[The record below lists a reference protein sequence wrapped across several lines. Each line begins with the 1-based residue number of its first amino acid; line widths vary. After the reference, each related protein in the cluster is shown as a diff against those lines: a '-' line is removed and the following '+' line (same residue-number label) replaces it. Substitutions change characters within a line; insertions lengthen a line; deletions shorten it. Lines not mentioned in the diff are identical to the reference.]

1 MKWRTFLPILILL
14 LLGRA
19 GSAQTESDTIVAFLI
34 KSINQAPASI
44 ALSESL
50 IQTKDSI
57 ETIIRESANDSLRA
71 AGCLMLANFYLE
83 LVRDFRKAEL
93 FFDSV
98 LVLASPYG
106 TGQLITDAYWGK
118 GNIHFDMGNYVKSIN
133 AYQAAYESL
142 EISNEPPEQRNLGQA
157 RLLVNLGA
165 LFTLINDLEE
175 GQSYYLRSVPKQE
188 ESHDSTSLAITYFN
202 ISYVFSDMKEW
213 EKSLEYARKS
223 LPYATKGYYHNIVNY
238 CRVASLCMLLNKWQE
253 AEEMLRKAERAFQT
267 FDPNSKYQHLVKL
280 VYFGTWGQYH
290 AYHKNMPLADRMF
303 TDAYVQAT
311 LQKDPYW
318 VAVQARDLGLFY
330 LSRGQDAKGKRF
342 LTTALEVAQAFNYMP
357 QVLTIFSDLSA
368 AEKKQGNLEGA
379 LQYRDRQISYYDSLI
394 RRQNQNRI
402 MLNDARFQA
411 ERKQNEIIQLTK
423 DNEIQRLKA
432 KQNTTITYALACI
445 MVMLAFSGS
454 VVYRNL
460 KHKQHL
466 LEQQEQLQ
474 KQKINELE
482 NEKQLLASE
491 AVIKGQEEERGR
503 LAKDLHD
510 GLGGLLSGVKYTLAN
525 MKSHVVLDADHALIF
540 ERSLDMLDH
549 SIAEL
554 RRVAHNMM
562 PEVLVKFGLAE
573 AVKSYCESLD
583 QSGVFKIDFQVLGDI
598 DRLDSQ
604 QEILLYRIVQEL
616 LNNVARHASAS
627 HVLVQLAR
635 HGQQLAIT
643 VEDNGKGFNT
653 GQVTQSAGAGWANI
667 RSRIDYLK
675 GKLDVQSTP
684 GKGTSVHITIDHV

>member
-1 MKWRTFLPILILL
+1 MKWGMVLMLL
-14 LLGRA
+14 LFLGRM
-19 GSAQTESDTIVAFLI
+19 GFAQNESDTIVSFLI
-34 KSINQAPASI
+34 KSIKDAPASI
-44 ALSESL
+44 ALDKPL
-50 IQTKDSI
+50 LKTKDSI
-57 ETIIRESANDSLRA
+57 ENLIRQSANDSLRA
-71 AGCLMLANFYLE
+71 AACLTLAHFYLQQ
-83 LVRDFRKAEL
+83 VRDFNKAEI
-93 FFDSV
+93 FYDSV
-98 LVLASPYG
+98 LVLAAHYQTS
-106 TGQLITDAYWGK
+106 QLITDAHWGK
-118 GNIHFDMGNYVKSIN
+118 GNIHYDMGNYVKSIN

-142 EISNEPPEQRNLGQA
+142 EISSEPPDTRKLLQA

-165 LFTLINDLEE
+165 LYTLINELEE
-175 GQSYYLRSVPKQE
+175 GQLYYLRSVPGQE
-188 ESHDSTSLAITYFN
+188 QSHDSTSLAITYFN

-223 LPYATKGYYHNIVNY
+223 LAYSTKDSYHNIVNY
-238 CRVASLCMLLNKWQE
+238 CRVAALCLQLNKRQE
-253 AEEMLRKAERAFQT
+253 AEEMLHKAELSFQT
-267 FDPNSKYQHLVKL
+267 FDTNSTYQHLVQL
-280 VYFGTWGQYH
+280 VYFGTWGQYY
-290 AYHKNMPLADRMF
+290 AYRKNIPWAQRMF
-303 TDAYVQAT
+303 TNAYVQAT

-330 LSRGQDAKGKRF
+330 LSQGDAAQGKKF
-342 LTTALEVAQAFNYMP
+342 LTIALEVAQAFNYMP

-368 AEKKQGNLEGA
+368 AEKKQGNLNGA

-394 RRQNQNRI
+394 RQQNQNRI

-411 ERKQNEIIQLTK
+411 ERKQNEITQLTK

-432 KQNTTITYALACI
+432 RQNTTITYALAGI
-445 MVMLAFSGS
+445 MVLLAFSGT

-466 LEQQEQLQ
+466 LEQHEQIQ
-474 KQKINELE
+474 KQKITELE

-491 AVIKGQEEERGR
+491 AVIKGQEDERGR

-510 GLGGLLSGVKYTLAN
+510 GLGGLLSGVKFSLAN
-525 MKSHVVLDADHALIF
+525 MKSNVVLDAEHALLF
-540 ERSLDMLDH
+540 ERSLNMLDH

-562 PEVLVKFGLAE
+562 PEVLVKFGLDE
-573 AVKSYCESLD
+573 AIKSYCEELD
-583 QSGVFKIDFQVLGDI
+583 KSGVFKIDFQTLGNI
-598 DRLDSQ
+598 GRFDSQ

-635 HGQQLAIT
+635 QGQQLAIT
-643 VEDNGKGFNT
+643 VEDNGKGFDTN
-653 GQVTQSAGAGWANI
+653 QVLHSAGAGWANI

-684 GKGTSVHITIDHV
+684 GKGTSVYITIDSL